1 MTCWR
6 ADSELSRHGGEALRV
21 VGIQIYHEELSAKS
35 FKDSRVANHGLNLS
49 L

>member
-1 MTCWR
+1 MTCRR
-6 ADSELSRHGGEALRV
+6 ADSKLSRHGGEALCV

-35 FKDSRVANHGLNLS
+35 FKDSGIADHCLNLS